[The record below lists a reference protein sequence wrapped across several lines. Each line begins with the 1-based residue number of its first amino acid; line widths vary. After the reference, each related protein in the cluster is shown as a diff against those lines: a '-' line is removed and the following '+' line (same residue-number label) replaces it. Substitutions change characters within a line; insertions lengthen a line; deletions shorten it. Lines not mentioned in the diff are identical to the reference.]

1 VNLVKKQ
8 ETTGGIWSAD
18 YLPVTLANLT
28 IVAIAAFDGLALV
41 AALPSIADDLGGV
54 ALLPWVITAYLATAA
69 VAGIMAGPIIDAVG
83 VRRTFRA
90 TGVWFL
96 FASAAA
102 AAAPNMELLVAARA
116 LQGIG
121 GGLVISVAL
130 TAVGLAYPQRLRARA
145 FAANSMVWGTLGFGG
160 PVITAGLL
168 AVAGW
173 RMIFVIQLPITV
185 LALAAGWRTLPST
198 RDKPQRIIMDGR
210 GIILIVGFVGASL
223 FAVAQVGVRWPL
235 AAVGAVAAMAFG
247 RAFWTNSGRA
257 DGPLVARTHI
267 TRFPLKRIHL
277 TSGLVLIAGLAAD
290 NYLPLYMQTTRGR
303 SESFAAFSVLFLTV
317 GWSTAAFLV
326 SRLLERWREADAILL
341 GSILMIP
348 AVIWAGVGVA
358 LTWPIPVIFGAFYVM
373 GAAIGFVS
381 TAGLTLLQASADD
394 SEMGRVN
401 SAHQFIRTIGI
412 TYGVAVGG
420 AILLF
425 VVGNQIGDV
434 EVVREVLGGEDVTA
448 SAPTLDAIRDGLV
461 WVLGFSGIAG
471 LGCLAAATVL
481 WRNTRRLA
489 LPGTGVGVGAGAGAH
504 DAGTAGP
511 LNN

>member
-1 VNLVKKQ
+1 MDSVEQRN
-8 ETTGGIWSAD
+8 TTGGIWSPD

-28 IVAIAAFDGLALV
+28 IIAIAAFDGLALV

-54 ALLPWVITAYLATAA
+54 ALLPWVITAFLATSA
-69 VAGIMAGPIIDAVG
+69 VAGITAGPIIDAVG
-83 VRRTFRA
+83 VQRTFRA

-96 FASAAA
+96 LSSAAA
-102 AAAPNMELLVAARA
+102 AAAPNMEMLVAARA

-121 GGLVISVAL
+121 GGLVISVAM
-130 TAVGLAYPQRLRARA
+130 TAVGLAYPPRLRARA

-160 PVITAGLL
+160 PAITAGLL

-173 RMIFVIQLPITV
+173 RMIFVVQLPITA
-185 LALAAGWRTLPST
+185 LALVAGWRTLPST
-198 RDKPQRIIMDGR
+198 RDRPQRVVMDGR
-210 GIILIVGFVGASL
+210 GIALITGLVAASL
-223 FAVAQVGVRWPL
+223 FAVVQVGAHWPL
-235 AAVGAVAAMAFG
+235 AAVGAAAAIAFG
-247 RAFWTNSGRA
+247 GAFWTNSGRS
-257 DGPLVARTHI
+257 DEPLVARTHI

-317 GWSTAAFLV
+317 GWSSAAFMV
-326 SRLLERWREADAILL
+326 SRLLERWREADAILF

-348 AVIWAGVGVA
+348 AVIWAGLGIA
-358 LTWPIPVIFGAFYVM
+358 LTWPIPVIFGAFFVM
-373 GAAIGFVS
+373 GLSIGFVS

-412 TYGVAVGG
+412 TYGIAVGG

-425 VVGNQIGDV
+425 VVGNRVGDV
-434 EVVREVLGGEDVTA
+434 EIVRDVLGGEDVSA
-448 SAPTLDAIRDGLV
+448 SGPTLDAIRDGLV

-471 LGCLAAATVL
+471 LACIAAAMVL
-481 WRNTRRLA
+481 WRNTRRLD
-489 LPGTGVGVGAGAGAH
+489 PSP
-504 DAGTAGP
+504 DAA
-511 LNN
+511 

>member
-1 VNLVKKQ
+1 VDSVEQRN
-8 ETTGGIWSAD
+8 TTGGIWSPD

-28 IVAIAAFDGLALV
+28 IIAIAAFDGLALV

-54 ALLPWVITAYLATAA
+54 ALLPWVITAFLATSA
-69 VAGIMAGPIIDAVG
+69 VAGITAGPIIDAVG
-83 VRRTFRA
+83 VQRTFRA

-96 FASAAA
+96 LSSAAA
-102 AAAPNMELLVAARA
+102 AAAPNMEMLVAARA

-121 GGLVISVAL
+121 GGLVISVAM
-130 TAVGLAYPQRLRARA
+130 TAVGLAYPPRLRARA

-160 PVITAGLL
+160 PAITAGLL

-173 RMIFVIQLPITV
+173 RMIFVVQLPITA
-185 LALAAGWRTLPST
+185 LALVAGWRTLPST
-198 RDKPQRIIMDGR
+198 RDRPQRVVMDGR
-210 GIILIVGFVGASL
+210 GIALITGLVAASL
-223 FAVAQVGVRWPL
+223 FAVVQVGAHWPL
-235 AAVGAVAAMAFG
+235 AAVGAAAAIAFG
-247 RAFWTNSGRA
+247 GAFWTNSGRS
-257 DGPLVARTHI
+257 DEPLVARTHI

-317 GWSTAAFLV
+317 GWSSAAFMV
-326 SRLLERWREADAILL
+326 SRLLERWREADAILF

-348 AVIWAGVGVA
+348 AVIWAGLGIA
-358 LTWPIPVIFGAFYVM
+358 LTWPIPVIFGAFFVM
-373 GAAIGFVS
+373 GLSIGFVS

-412 TYGVAVGG
+412 TYGIAVGG

-425 VVGNQIGDV
+425 VVGNRVGDV
-434 EVVREVLGGEDVTA
+434 EIVRDVLGGEDVSA
-448 SAPTLDAIRDGLV
+448 SGPTLDAIRDGLV

-471 LGCLAAATVL
+471 LACIAAAMVL
-481 WRNTRRLA
+481 WRNTRRLD
-489 LPGTGVGVGAGAGAH
+489 PSP
-504 DAGTAGP
+504 DAA
-511 LNN
+511 

>member
-1 VNLVKKQ
+1 MSSEDVDSADGGDAS
-8 ETTGGIWSAD
+8 GGIWSAH

-54 ALLPWVITAYLATAA
+54 ALLPWVITAFLATSAI
-69 VAGIMAGPIIDAVG
+69 AGITAGPIIDAVG

-96 FASAAA
+96 LSSAAA
-102 AAAPNMELLVAARA
+102 AVAPNIELLVAARA

-130 TAVGLAYPQRLRARA
+130 AAVGLAYPQRLRARA

-168 AVAGW
+168 ALAGW
-173 RMIFVIQLPITV
+173 RMIFIVQLPITA

-198 RDKPQRIIMDGR
+198 RDTPQRVVLDWR
-210 GIILIVGFVGASL
+210 GITLISGLVATSL
-223 FAVAQVGVRWPL
+223 LAVDQIGDRWWL
-235 AAVGAVAAMAFG
+235 AAAGAAASVACAG
-247 RAFWTNSGRA
+247 AFWLHSGRA
-257 DGPLVARTHI
+257 EAPLVARVHI

-317 GWSTAAFLV
+317 GWSSAAFAV

-341 GSILMIP
+341 GSTLMIP
-348 AVIWAGVGVA
+348 GVIVA
-358 LTWPIPVIFGAFYVM
+358 ALGIASTWPIPVIFAAFFVM
-373 GAAIGFVS
+373 GVSIGFVS
-381 TAGLTLLQASADD
+381 TAGLTLLQASADT

-425 VVGNQIGDV
+425 VVGRQVGDV
-434 EVVREVLGGEDVTA
+434 EVVRDALGGEDVVA
-448 SAPTLDAIRDGLV
+448 AGPTLDAIRNGLV

-471 LGCLAAATVL
+471 AGCVAAATVL
-481 WRNTRRLA
+481 FRNTSRA
-489 LPGTGVGVGAGAGAH
+489 SATTP
-504 DAGTAGP
+504 AGTTR
-511 LNN
+511 

>member
-1 VNLVKKQ
+1 MRSAEQQ
-8 ETTGGIWSAD
+8 ESKGGIWSAD

-54 ALLPWVITAYLATAA
+54 ALLPWVITAYLAASA
-69 VAGIMAGPIIDAVG
+69 IAGIMAGPIIDAVG
-83 VRRTFRA
+83 VRRTFRVA
-90 TGVWFL
+90 GTWFL

-102 AAAPNMELLVAARA
+102 AAASNMELLVAARA

-130 TAVGLAYPQRLRARA
+130 TAVGLVYPQRLRARA

-173 RMIFVIQLPITV
+173 RMIFVVQLPITA

-198 RDKPQRIIMDGR
+198 RDKPQRVVMDFR
-210 GIILIVGFVGASL
+210 GITLIVGLVAASL
-223 FAVAQVGVRWPL
+223 LVVEQIGGRWWL
-235 AAVGAVAAMAFG
+235 AAAGAVVTVACGAV
-247 RAFWTNSGRA
+247 FWTHSSSA
-257 DGPLVARTHI
+257 EAPLVARTHI

-303 SESFAAFSVLFLTV
+303 SASFAAFSVLFLTV
-317 GWSTAAFLV
+317 GWSSAAFLV

-425 VVGNQIGDV
+425 VVGNQVGDV
-434 EVVREVLGGEDVTA
+434 EVVRDVLSGKDVIA
-448 SAPTLDAIRDGLV
+448 SAATLDAIRDGLV
-461 WVLGFSGIAG
+461 WVLCFSGVAG
-471 LGCLAAATVL
+471 AGCLAAAMVL

-489 LPGTGVGVGAGAGAH
+489 LSDVGKSEGSE
-504 DAGTAGP
+504 
-511 LNN
+511 